1 MNPLH
6 YWQYFVALESDLAK
20 ASRFVEISDDN
31 METYSVEFA
40 RLILCAGSE
49 VDVLAKVLAD
59 QHGLI
64 IMPSNID
71 GYREVITAKFQGFAF
86 LSVRI
91 PRYGRELTPWR
102 EWHEGKN
109 PAWWRAY
116 NDIKHERNV
125 NFKQATLS
133 NALNAVAGAFVLVC
147 YICQKE
153 LCGNLA
159 KPWPQLLSLD
169 PQLNSRIRTDFR
181 GGYVLPDFRAPRT
194 SCP

>member
-40 RLILCAGSE
+40 RLILSAGSE
-49 VDVLAKVLAD
+49 VDVLAKVLSD
-59 QHGLI
+59 QHDLI
-64 IMPSNID
+64 IVPSNID
-71 GYREVITAKFQGFAF
+71 GYRKAITARFQEFAF

-91 PRYGRELTPWR
+91 PRYARELKPWR
-102 EWHEGKN
+102 EWHDGKN
-109 PAWWRAY
+109 PTWWRAY

-133 NALNAVAGAFVLVC
+133 NALNAVAGVFALVC

-153 LCGNLA
+153 LRANLA
-159 KPWPQLLSLD
+159 EPWPELLSLD
-169 PQLNSRIRTDFR
+169 PELNSRIRNDLR
-181 GGYVLPDFRAPRT
+181 PGYVLPDFKK
-194 SCP
+194 